1 MCKTIRKS
9 NGVDYMIKNAKSL
22 KDKARNVANENA
34 ISIQQVL
41 QNYMFERVLERLSKS
56 EYKENFIIKG
66 GLLLS
71 SIMGINL
78 RTTMDMDTNIT
89 GINLDK
95 EELSKILNEVLNMD
109 IGDNVSFKIEKI
121 EDIKQEE
128 YYGGYQFKIIATYEN
143 IKVQFHMDVSTGDVI
158 TPRAIEYKYKKLFDD
173 SYIDILS
180 YNQETIIAEKLQAI
194 LERKTQNSRMKDYY
208 DLYFFVNYRWNTID
222 KNILVKA
229 IIKTFATRNSIT
241 ELKNISETI
250 KNLENNQFLNKVW
263 LDYSKK
269 HEYSKNIKFN
279 DTIEA
284 IKTIKDA
291 IFSNNEIKLTLAQN

>member
-1 MCKTIRKS
+1 
-9 NGVDYMIKNAKSL
+9 MIKNAKSL
-22 KDKARNVANENA
+22 KDKARNVANENT

-95 EELSKILNEVLNMD
+95 KGLSKILNEVLNMD

-128 YYGGYQFKIIATYEN
+128 YYGGYQFRIIATYEN
-143 IKVQFHMDVSTGDVI
+143 IKVQFHIDISTGDVI
-158 TPRAIEYKYKKLFDD
+158 TPKAIEYKYKKLFDD

-180 YNQETIIAEKLQAI
+180 YNQETIIAEKLQSI

-208 DLYFFVNYRWNTID
+208 DLYFFVNCRWNTID
-222 KNILVKA
+222 KEILAEA
-229 IIKTFATRNSIT
+229 IIRTFVTRNSIT
-241 ELKNISETI
+241 ELKDINTTI
-250 KNLENNQFLNKVW
+250 KNLESNQFLNTLWIDYAKKHV
-263 LDYSKK
+263 YSKDV
-269 HEYSKNIKFN
+269 KFK
-279 DTIEA
+279 DTIGA
-284 IKTIKDA
+284 IETIKEA
-291 IFSNNEIKLTLAQN
+291 IFSNDEIKLALAQN

>member
-1 MCKTIRKS
+1 
-9 NGVDYMIKNAKSL
+9 MIKNAKSL

-56 EYKENFIIKG
+56 KYKENFIIKG

-121 EDIKQEE
+121 ENIKQEE

-180 YNQETIIAEKLQAI
+180 YNQETIIAEKFQAI

-208 DLYFFVNYRWNTID
+208 DLYFFVNYRWDTID
-222 KNILVKA
+222 KEILAEA
-229 IIKTFATRNSIT
+229 IIRTFSTRNSIT
-241 ELKNISETI
+241 ELKDINTTI
-250 KNLENNQFLNKVW
+250 KNLESNQFLNTLWIDYAKKHV
-263 LDYSKK
+263 YSKD
-269 HEYSKNIKFN
+269 IKFK
-279 DTIEA
+279 DTIGA
-284 IKTIKDA
+284 IETIKET
-291 IFSNNEIKLTLAQN
+291 IFSNNEIELTVTQN

>member
-1 MCKTIRKS
+1 
-9 NGVDYMIKNAKSL
+9 MIKNAKSL

-95 EELSKILNEVLNMD
+95 EGLSKILNEVLNMD

-143 IKVQFHMDVSTGDVI
+143 IKVQFHIDISTGDVI
-158 TPRAIEYKYKKLFDD
+158 TPKAIEYKYKKLFDD

-180 YNQETIIAEKLQAI
+180 YNQETIIAEKLQSI

-208 DLYFFVNYRWNTID
+208 DLYFFVNCRWNTIN
-222 KNILVKA
+222 KEILAEA
-229 IIKTFATRNSIT
+229 IIRTFVTRNSIT
-241 ELKNISETI
+241 ELKDINTTI
-250 KNLENNQFLNKVW
+250 KNLESNQFLNTLW
-263 LDYSKK
+263 IDYAKK
-269 HEYSKNIKFN
+269 HVHSKDVKFK
-279 DTIEA
+279 DTIGA
-284 IKTIKDA
+284 IETIKEA
-291 IFSNNEIKLTLAQN
+291 IFSNDEIKLALAQN

>member
-1 MCKTIRKS
+1 MQ
-9 NGVDYMIKNAKSL
+9 KSL
-22 KDKARNVANENA
+22 KDKARNIANENA

-78 RTTMDMDTNIT
+78 RTTMDIDTNIT

-95 EELSKILNEVLNMD
+95 EKLLEILNEVLNMD
-109 IGDNVSFKIEKI
+109 IGDNVTFKIEKV
-121 EDIKQEE
+121 EEIKQEE

-158 TPRAIEYKYKKLFDD
+158 TPRAIEYKYKKLFDN

-180 YNQETIIAEKLQAI
+180 YNRETIIAEKLQSI
-194 LERKTQNSRMKDYY
+194 LERKITNSRMKDYY
-208 DLYFFVNYRWNTID
+208 DLYFLLIID
-222 KNILVKA
+222 GIA
-229 IIKTFATRNSIT
+229 
-241 ELKNISETI
+241 
-250 KNLENNQFLNKVW
+250 
-263 LDYSKK
+263 
-269 HEYSKNIKFN
+269 
-279 DTIEA
+279 
-284 IKTIKDA
+284 
-291 IFSNNEIKLTLAQN
+291 